1 MRCRSAAKS
10 HACGKKMVERRQC
23 YPAASVPQRSEPWLS
38 STVCINTLEKHVCPG
53 SFVLVTDQSP
63 KIMMQKPAKS
73 QSRQV
78 TIVQAWLCPRLWSP
92 FLAQRRFAS
101 VRSFTTFS

>member
-1 MRCRSAAKS
+1 MRRRSAAKS
-10 HACGKKMVERRQC
+10 HDCAKKMVERRAVLPGGIRP
-23 YPAASVPQRSEPWLS
+23 PAVRAMVVKHSLH
-38 STVCINTLEKHVCPG
+38 KHVCPG
-53 SFVLVTDQSP
+53 SFVLVTDHEVT
-63 KIMMQKPAKS
+63 KNYDAKAGQVTVS
-73 QSRQV
+73 SDFV